1 MASPLNLHD
10 TTISAEAAATLAQ
23 EMATTMGSDAS
34 LTEALDTCMG
44 FLDGGNMEPEALDED
59 VDGARTTKP
68 DDETPASDDHKR
80 KRANNDDDST
90 PTKMHR
96 QAQTI
101 DVPVDES
108 GTEIKEVEA
117 SA

>member
-59 VDGARTTKP
+59 P
-68 DDETPASDDHKR
+68 DEETPASDDHKR
-80 KRANNDDDST
+80 KRASNDDDST

-96 QAQTI
+96 QAQTT

-108 GTEIKEVEA
+108 GAETKDEEA